1 LLKSGTA
8 KFCTTKLLT
17 ASSAFFGDFAFAS
30 IAVSAAEKRD
40 YEEVFIV
47 CQVSVVRFTHFAV
60 LPTTPSGLTR
70 FAPGFLFSSYRNIR
84 VNPKFSVTAKP
95 ETITQLL
102 QIMQPAFA

>member
-1 LLKSGTA
+1 KSGTA

-47 CQVSVVRFTHFAV
+47 CQASVACFTS
-60 LPTTPSGLTR
+60 LPCLRPLQASPGSHPAFSLAAIEISGLTLSFR
-70 FAPGFLFSSYRNIR
+70 
-84 VNPKFSVTAKP
+84 
-95 ETITQLL
+95 
-102 QIMQPAFA
+102 

>member
-1 LLKSGTA
+1 
-8 KFCTTKLLT
+8 
-17 ASSAFFGDFAFAS
+17 

-47 CQVSVVRFTHFAV
+47 CQVSAACFTS
-60 LPTTPSGLTR
+60 LPCLRPLQIS
-70 FAPGFLFSSYRNIR
+70 PGSHPASLFSSYRNIR
-84 VNPKFSVTAKP
+84 VNPKFSVTTKS